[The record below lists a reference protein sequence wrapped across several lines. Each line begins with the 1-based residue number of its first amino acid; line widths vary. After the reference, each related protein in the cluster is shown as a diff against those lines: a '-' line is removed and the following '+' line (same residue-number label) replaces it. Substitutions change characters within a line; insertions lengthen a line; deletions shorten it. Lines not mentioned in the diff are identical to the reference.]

1 MYCYQF
7 ASNIHNQLKTQKVG
21 DFPGGLL
28 IDTLPSNAEAA
39 SLISTGE
46 LRSTY
51 LGAKKP
57 RHETEAIS

>member
-7 ASNIHNQLKTQKVG
+7 ASNIHNQLKTQKVR

-39 SLISTGE
+39 SLISPG
-46 LRSTY
+46 
-51 LGAKKP
+51 GAKIHIPWGQK
-57 RHETEAIS
+57 TKT

>member
-39 SLISTGE
+39 SLISTG
-46 LRSTY
+46 
-51 LGAKKP
+51 GAKIHIPWGQK
-57 RHETEAIS
+57 TKT